1 MPEKHNVKARDII
14 EKFYNPRSKAY
25 EILLRHGEL
34 VANKAIDVAGKVAH
48 LNPDLDFI
56 REAAMLHDIG
66 IFLTGS
72 LALGCTGTQPYIC
85 HGYLGRELLEET
97 GLTRHA
103 LVCER
108 HLGVGISAQDIRRHT
123 LPLPE
128 RDMLPISIE
137 EQIVCFADKFFSK
150 NATTTAS
157 ENSVDD
163 ILRNLEPHGEDKV
176 AIFKSWV
183 NLFGL

>member
-1 MPEKHNVKARDII
+1 LPENHNITAWDII

-34 VANKAIDVAGKVAH
+34 VANKAMDTAGKVAH
-48 LNPDLDFI
+48 LNPDLHFI
-56 REAAMLHDIG
+56 EEAAMLHDVG
-66 IFLTGS
+66 IFLTKS
-72 LALGCTGTQPYIC
+72 LALGCTGSQPYVC

-97 GLTRHA
+97 GLARHA

-108 HLGVGISAQDIRRHT
+108 HLGVGISVEDIRQQN

-128 RDMLPISIE
+128 RDMLPVSIE

-150 NATTTAS
+150 NGTTTAT
-157 ENSVDD
+157 EHSVDD
-163 ILRNLEPHGEDKV
+163 ILRNLEPYGEDKV
-176 AIFKSWV
+176 AKFKSWMDF
-183 NLFGL
+183 FGL